1 MAEGKLKPRR
11 ISSMAFAQKT
21 SKTLRPLLIKYR
33 PSLTSSAPFLLT
45 KKIQESAVP
54 AVAVSIPAKGSPPIL
69 DLEDTGRLYT
79 TVKTGELLR
88 SLATLCPMAV
98 GPAVDLGMA
107 VMRSKAVD
115 ENRALRAAVMGMVRR
130 TVYRQFCAGEDA
142 EEAGETLRRLWKGG
156 MRGILDYG
164 LEDAEDG
171 AACDRNLAGF
181 LSTVELTATL
191 PPSSVSFACVKIT
204 AISPIKLLERVS
216 DLLRWERKDPS
227 IRLPWKRPS
236 LQILTDASPLYHTP
250 RAPPPLTQEEEREL
264 GHSHDRLA
272 TLCHHCSAANL
283 PLLVDA
289 EYTSVQPAI
298 DYLIYAAALDFNKD
312 ERPLVHGTIQTYL
325 KDSKER
331 LIQAVDGAKKAGI
344 SIGFKL
350 VRGAYL
356 SRETA
361 LASSHGMASPIH
373 RSIQETHAC
382 FNDCSA
388 FMIERIVKGSCSVV
402 LATHNLESGKMAA
415 AKAEELGIGKG
426 EQKLQFAQLMGMAD
440 GLSLGLRN
448 AGFQVS
454 KYLPFGPVEQV
465 MPYLLRRAEENRG
478 LLSTS
483 SVDRELISKELKRRL
498 RFKFLGSSCSK
509 N

>member
-1 MAEGKLKPRR
+1 
-11 ISSMAFAQKT
+11 MAFAREI
-21 SKTLRPLLIKYR
+21 SKTLRPLLIRYR
-33 PSLTSSAPFLLT
+33 PSLTSSAPFVLT

-54 AVAVSIPAKGSPPIL
+54 AVAVPIPAKESPPIL

-79 TVKTGELLR
+79 TVKTGELIR
-88 SLATLCPMAV
+88 SLATLYPMAV
-98 GPAVDLGMA
+98 GPAVDVGMA
-107 VMRSKAVD
+107 VMRSRAV
-115 ENRALRAAVMGMVRR
+115 EESWAVRAAVMGMVRR

-142 EEAGETLRRLWKGG
+142 EEAAETLRRLWKEG

-250 RAPPPLTQEEEREL
+250 RAPPPLTEEEEREL
-264 GHSHDRLA
+264 HLSHNRLA
-272 TLCHHCSAANL
+272 TLCHHCSGAANL

-312 ERPLVHGTIQTYL
+312 ERRPLVHGTIQTYL

-361 LASSHGMASPIH
+361 LASSLGMASPIH

-382 FNDCSA
+382 FNDCAA

-478 LLSTS
+478 LISTS
-483 SVDRELISKELKRRL
+483 SVDRELLSKELKRRL
-498 RFKFLGSSCSK
+498 WVQVFGKQ
-509 N
+509 

>member
-1 MAEGKLKPRR
+1 
-11 ISSMAFAQKT
+11 MAFARKI
-21 SKTLRPLLIKYR
+21 SKTLRPLLIRYR
-33 PSLTSSAPFLLT
+33 PSLTSSAPFVLT

-54 AVAVSIPAKGSPPIL
+54 AVAVPIPAKGSPPIL

-88 SLATLCPMAV
+88 SLATLYPMAV
-98 GPAVDLGMA
+98 GPAVDVGMA
-107 VMRSKAVD
+107 VMRSKAVE
-115 ENRALRAAVMGMVRR
+115 ENWAVRAAVMGMVRR

-142 EEAGETLRRLWKGG
+142 EEAAETLRRLWKEG

-227 IRLPWKRPS
+227 FLLPWKRPS

-250 RAPPPLTQEEEREL
+250 RAPPPLTEEEEREL
-264 GHSHDRLA
+264 HLSHDRLA

-312 ERPLVHGTIQTYL
+312 ERRPLVHGTIQTYL

-361 LASSHGMASPIH
+361 LASSLGMASPIH

-382 FNDCSA
+382 FNDCAA
-388 FMIERIVKGSCSVV
+388 FMIERTVKGSCSVV

-483 SVDRELISKELKRRL
+483 SVDRELLSKELKRRL
-498 RFKFLGSSCSK
+498 RVQVFGKQ
-509 N
+509 